1 MQYTKDDVRN
11 IEELK
16 VKAFMDQLTGK
27 VIENAVDF
35 FKVILCPIEYLTHP
49 LLLLNLV
56 LLKNL

>member
-27 VIENAVDF
+27 VIENAVNF
-35 FKVILCPIEYLTHP
+35 FILCPIEYLTHP